1 MIEGTIQTKYTEA
14 SEAGVGERSA
24 VRKEATQ
31 VKDEKGGLI
40 LKIWP
45 YKSDCHINKG

>member
-1 MIEGTIQTKYTEA
+1 MYLLILHACFVFMIEGTIQTKYTEA

-31 VKDEKGGLI
+31 V
-40 LKIWP
+40 
-45 YKSDCHINKG
+45 